1 MLTDS
6 PLGGSHVNYYSTH
19 EVSSVGMCRHL
30 RYVLTKQSKKKK
42 HCRAPQHFLLKLS
55 GRCLILSLH
64 SHLPKGL
71 NSATMGE
78 SQQTEITLNKSIC
91 LFA

>member
-30 RYVLTKQSKKKK
+30 QYVLTKQKQEENTSTLATEAIWKMFNSFTPFTLTKTS
-42 HCRAPQHFLLKLS
+42 QLS
-55 GRCLILSLH
+55 YYG
-64 SHLPKGL
+64 
-71 NSATMGE
+71 
-78 SQQTEITLNKSIC
+78 
-91 LFA
+91 